1 MIEVGIAAS
10 STHLEIVAQMGIT
23 ALEKATA
30 AENYRSCFAWPGPF
44 HYDAR
49 FAEEAAAWSVVVNSD
64 FAQIEVEVFSFLRN
78 SGPCFPFRQL
88 I

>member
-30 AENYRSCFAWPGPF
+30 AGNYRSCFA
-44 HYDAR
+44 
-49 FAEEAAAWSVVVNSD
+49 
-64 FAQIEVEVFSFLRN
+64 
-78 SGPCFPFRQL
+78 
-88 I
+88 